1 MKKVNLRIFL
11 VLLLI
16 GSLGLK
22 LSAQSVVAQV
32 SSKQVQ
38 VGADFEYAVVANA
51 NVTGY
56 APPAFNG
63 LAVLGGP
70 NTSNSM
76 QWINGQTS
84 VQTTLSWSLRGA
96 KEGKYT
102 IGPTVIMVGAQR
114 FETQPI
120 TVEVVKGAPNNQGQS
135 QQSDPK
141 HGTALSGGDL
151 FIRTGVNKTKCYV
164 GEQLVIT
171 QKVYCRLQFVGFQK
185 FEQPTY
191 DGFYSQQQESASK
204 GQLSMENV
212 DGVNY
217 YTFELFRT
225 LATANQAGKITL
237 TPVEGDV
244 VVRRQAAKARN
255 IIEQFFGNPGYEDVP
270 VTVKSRPFTVE
281 VMPLPE
287 EGKPESFNGAVGSF
301 TSKLNASRTE
311 LKANDAFN
319 LKMTVSGKGNIKLIT
334 PPKIELPQ
342 GFEAYEPK
350 VSETPNSK
358 TFDYLVIPRTEGDF
372 VIKDIEFSF
381 FNLDTKKYVRQP
393 SEEIKIKVL
402 PADPN
407 SSGGAQ
413 VYTPHSQIKETENDI
428 RYIKKGNF
436 DLAKTDTEFF
446 NSTTHLAYLGFTM
459 VALLAGLFI
468 RRNHIK
474 NNSNQVLVR
483 ERKAARI
490 ARKQLASA
498 EKLMNQNKKDDFY
511 TEILTALYSY
521 LGNKLNI
528 PASELSRESIHKIL
542 SARQIE
548 ENLLSKLLSTI
559 ETGEYAKYA
568 PGAVSGDLKAVYS
581 DTVVLI
587 TSLEEQLN
595 KKNA

>member
-1 MKKVNLRIFL
+1 MKRLYPKIILLIFL
-11 VLLLI
+11 AGIFYCKV
-16 GSLGLK
+16 
-22 LSAQSVVAQV
+22 SAQSVVAQV
-32 SSKQVQ
+32 SAKQVQ

-51 NVTGY
+51 NATGY

-63 LAVLGGP
+63 LIVIAGP

-76 QWINGQTS
+76 QWVNGQTS
-84 VQTTLSWSLRGA
+84 VQTTLTWSLRA
-96 KEGKYT
+96 PKDGKYT
-102 IGPTVIMVGAQR
+102 IGPAVIMVGAQR

-120 TVEVVKGAPNNQGQS
+120 TIEVTKGTPSNNQAQS
-135 QQSDPK
+135 QTDPK
-141 HGTALSGGDL
+141 HGTNISGGDL
-151 FIRTGVNKTKCYV
+151 FIRTGVSKTKCYI
-164 GEQLVIT
+164 GEQIVIT

-191 DGFYSQQQESASK
+191 DGFYSQQQESLSK
-204 GQLSMENV
+204 GQLSMENI

-244 VVRRQAAKARN
+244 VVRQKASRPRN
-255 IIEQFFGNPGYEDVP
+255 IFEQFLGGGFEDVP
-270 VTVKSRPFTVE
+270 VSVKSRPFSVD

-287 EGKPESFNGAVGSF
+287 DGKPESFNGAVGNF

-319 LKMTVSGKGNIKLIT
+319 LKLTVSGKGNIKLLSA
-334 PPKIELPQ
+334 PKIELPQ

-350 VSETPNSK
+350 ITENASSK
-358 TFDYLVIPRTEGDF
+358 TFDYLVIPRNEGDF
-372 VIKDIEFSF
+372 VIKDLEFSF
-381 FNLDTKKYVRQP
+381 FNLDTKKYVRLP

-407 SSGGAQ
+407 SNSGAQ

-446 NSTTHLAYLGFTM
+446 NSSAHFTFLGFSV
-459 VALLAGLFI
+459 VALAAGLFI

-474 NNSNQVLVR
+474 NNSNQSLVR
-483 ERKAARI
+483 ERKAARM
-490 ARKQLASA
+490 ARKQLANA
-498 EKLMNQNKKDDFY
+498 EKLMLLNKKDDFY

-528 PASELSRESIHKIL
+528 PASELSHETINKIL
-542 SARQIE
+542 AGRQIE
-548 ENLLSKLLSTI
+548 EALLTKLLSTI
-559 ETGEYAKYA
+559 ETGEFAKYA
-568 PGAVSGDLKAVYS
+568 PGAVSGDLKMVYS

-587 TSLEEQLN
+587 TSLEQQLN
-595 KKNA
+595 KRNA